1 MKKRILA
8 AALCA
13 LLLLPLAACGGG
25 RTRGGAPAAPETAAP
40 EATAAAPSFPLL
52 AAAFTDAQSEAM
64 VNHNARRCALMVEN
78 YYYCGCAL
86 ADGSRALVRFE
97 VIDGGLYR
105 PEVLRRD
112 CGAEFLSLCG
122 ERLYYLGPGSRPE
135 SIALD
140 GTDPRTELDAPCR
153 SLQVTS
159 DAVVF
164 LREDGTLLIRR
175 GAENGTL
182 LEGCARAFVFDGGVF
197 YADAEG
203 RAHLCVPET
212 RSDCILTASAA
223 EGATVI
229 GRTLYYTDADG
240 SLCALDLAS
249 GAERRAALGLAAG
262 PEFLWSYEEGWAA
275 RLTDGAGR
283 QALVRADALFD
294 TAPAFAAPAEGH
306 RCRGLDGDLHT
317 DELLDGA
324 GATLGFALVMPD
336 GRELRKMAADLDGK

>member
-1 MKKRILA
+1 MRKRILA

-25 RTRGGAPAAPETAAP
+25 RTRSAPAAEQSAAPETRY
-40 EATAAAPSFPLL
+40 AAPSFPLL
-52 AAAFTDAQSEAM
+52 AAPFSDAQSEAM
-64 VNHNARRCALMVEN
+64 VNHNVRRCALMVEN

-122 ERLYYLGPGSRPE
+122 ERLYYLGPDARPE
-135 SIALD
+135 SVALD
-140 GTDPRTELDAPCR
+140 GADRRTELDAPCR
-153 SLQVTS
+153 SLQVTA
-159 DAVVF
+159 DAVYF
-164 LREDGTLLIRR
+164 LREDGALLVRR
-175 GAENGTL
+175 GAECGTL
-182 LEGCARAFVFDGGVF
+182 LEGCSRAFVFDGGVF

-203 RAHLCVPET
+203 RAHLFVPET
-212 RSDCILTASAA
+212 RSDCILTTSAA
-223 EGATVI
+223 AGATVI
-229 GRTLYYTDADG
+229 GRTLYYTAPDG
-240 SLCALDLAS
+240 ALCALDLTN
-249 GAERRAALGLAAG
+249 GAERRAELALAAEA
-262 PEFLWSYEEGWAA
+262 EFLWSYEEGWLA

-294 TAPAFAAPAEGH
+294 AAGDFAPGAERH
-306 RCRGLDGDLHT
+306 RCRALDGDLHT
-317 DELLDGA
+317 DELLDPS

-336 GRELRKMAADLDGK
+336 GRELRRMAADLDGR

>member
-140 GTDPRTELDAPCR
+140 GTDPRT
-153 SLQVTS
+153 
-159 DAVVF
+159 
-164 LREDGTLLIRR
+164 
-175 GAENGTL
+175 
-182 LEGCARAFVFDGGVF
+182 GCARAFVFDGGVF

-240 SLCALDLAS
+240 ALCALDLAS